1 MRFTGRQAH
10 KKYMNHQELN
20 LEEPEEELVSP
31 TSPLVIP
38 CKLKL
43 ILSAIFSLLILFCSF
58 IVWSFIV
65 SPSTAASPAEIGITP
80 IFIFSIT
87 ILVALWVPWQ
97 QLGVRITKIGGIEFE
112 KIVAEQASEHAEE
125 VTYLQDR
132 IETLEKHVHRL
143 DETSELIG
151 YFAEPELRE
160 LLLKFLTQHSKWAF
174 SPTRIRAWG
183 SKQQGFSALET
194 YDYHFIRTTLQK
206 MVSNNILE
214 TRISKKGNTLYR
226 IPNI

>member
-1 MRFTGRQAH
+1 
-10 KKYMNHQELN
+10 MNHQELN
-20 LEEPEEELVSP
+20 FEEPEEELTSP
-31 TSPLVIP
+31 TGPFVIP
-38 CKLKL
+38 CKLKF
-43 ILSAIFSLLILFCSF
+43 ILSALSILLILFCASVIF
-58 IVWSFIV
+58 CYID

-87 ILVALWVPWQ
+87 ILVALWIPWQ
-97 QLGVRITKIGGIEFE
+97 LLGVRVTKIGGIEFE

-132 IETLEKHVHRL
+132 IETLEKSVHRL
-143 DETSELIG
+143 DETAELIG
-151 YFAEPELRE
+151 CFAEPELRE
-160 LLLKFLTQHSKWAF
+160 LLFKFLTTYSKWAF

-183 SKQQGFSALET
+183 SKQQGFSDLEN

-226 IPNI
+226 IPNT